1 MRLPF
6 TWKDLNMAP
15 KNLDKDCTPVT
26 VDFLKQ
32 RLISPHV
39 LDKYRNKPIP
49 GNVAPMPNTKEG
61 YCNTY
66 LPQSSGFDRLLYVV
80 QSFIAQGMYVVLD
93 YQPMGLEQ
101 QAYDADVFVEAWA
114 ELWKQVRGTD
124 VLYAAA
130 LHCLRQELSRHMR
143 GHPQAPP
150 PCMYSNLPCACGP
163 ACAWPRRCPACP
175 TSSATCPTA
184 CLWMS

>member
-15 KNLDKDCTPVT
+15 KNLDKDCSPIT
-26 VDFLKQ
+26 VDMLKQ

-49 GNVAPMPNTKEG
+49 GNVAPMHNTKQG

-66 LPQSSGFDRLLYVV
+66 IPQDSGFDRLLFVV

-101 QAYDADVFVEAWA
+101 QAYDQAVFVESWSN
-114 ELWKQVRGTD
+114 LWKQVRLSTHP
-124 VLYAAA
+124 AAG
-130 LHCLRQELSRHMR
+130 SV
-143 GHPQAPP
+143 
-150 PCMYSNLPCACGP
+150 
-163 ACAWPRRCPACP
+163 
-175 TSSATCPTA
+175 TSAYPFESGFLNAHAVVEASTA
-184 CLWMS
+184 

>member
-15 KNLDKDCTPVT
+15 KNLDKDCSPIT
-26 VDFLKQ
+26 VDMLKQ

-49 GNVAPMPNTKEG
+49 GNVAPMHNTKQG

-66 LPQSSGFDRLLYVV
+66 IPQDSGFDRLLFVV

-101 QAYDADVFVEAWA
+101 QAYDQAVFVESWSN
-114 ELWKQVRGTD
+114 LWKQVRLSTHP
-124 VLYAAA
+124 AAG
-130 LHCLRQELSRHMR
+130 SVI
-143 GHPQAPP
+143 
-150 PCMYSNLPCACGP
+150 
-163 ACAWPRRCPACP
+163 
-175 TSSATCPTA
+175 SAYPFESGFLNAHAVVEASTA
-184 CLWMS
+184 